1 MERRNFIKIFC
12 MNSLSLAYFSCMPS
26 KKFINKN
33 NITRD
38 EWETSV
44 PKHYQNNPAF
54 KFVEDNPD
62 LPRVLLIGD
71 SISIGYTSH
80 VRELLKNKVN
90 VHRIPENGG
99 HTDKG
104 LEKLSQ
110 WLRGEQWDVIQ
121 FNWGLHD
128 LKHVKDGKLDSS
140 GEQLNSL
147 ENYNKNLEKLVRWL
161 KAIKAK
167 LIWASTT
174 PVPEG
179 SNGRVAG
186 DAEKYNQVAE
196 KVMLRNGIPIN
207 DLFSH
212 VKPLL
217 AKYQKPQNVHFHL
230 EGSKFLAEKVA
241 KEILFQ
247 LNLK

>member
-1 MERRNFIKIFC
+1 MKRRQFLKTFGLT
-12 MNSLSLAYFSCMPS
+12 SFSFALYSCTPS
-26 KKFINKN
+26 KKFKKKTYLNREKWGKSI
-33 NITRD
+33 
-38 EWETSV
+38 

-54 KFVEDNPD
+54 KYIEDDPD
-62 LPRVLLIGD
+62 LLRVLLIGD
-71 SISIGYTSH
+71 SISIGYTEPT
-80 VRELLKNKVN
+80 RELLKDKVN
-90 VHRIPENGG
+90 VFRIPENGG

-104 LEKLSQ
+104 LDKLSL
-110 WLRGEQWDVIQ
+110 WLRGEQWDVIH

-140 GEQLNSL
+140 GKQLNSPG
-147 ENYNKNLEKLVRWL
+147 NYEKNLEALVKRL
-161 KAIKAK
+161 KSTNAK

-186 DAEKYNQVAE
+186 DAEKYNQIAE
-196 KVMLRNGIPIN
+196 KVMQRNGIHIN
-207 DLFSH
+207 DLYNH
-212 VKPLL
+212 VLPQLE
-217 AKYQKPQNVHFHL
+217 KYQKPQNVHFYP